1 MTDRT
6 YKPLADEIRPEN
18 LDDVVGQQHIL
29 GKNGLL
35 RRIVESGN
43 TPNMIFYGPSG
54 TGKTTVAR
62 IIAERTQRS
71 LRKLN
76 ATTAGIADIK
86 RIIDELDTFLTP
98 GGVLLYLDEI
108 QYFNKKQQQ
117 SLLEFIEDGR
127 ITLIAS
133 TTENPYFCV
142 FGAILSRS
150 TVFEFKPVSTAD
162 AEAAVQRAVRI
173 LNGQRE
179 APLDIED
186 GVTRRIAQACGG
198 DVRKAINAVELL
210 FSASYGRKI
219 ITLEDA
225 VLISQK
231 SAMRYDKDGDE
242 HYDIL
247 SAMMK
252 SLRGS
257 DPDAAL
263 HYLARAIEAGD
274 LAGICRRILC
284 SASEDIGMAY
294 PQVVPIVKACVDSA
308 LQLGLPEARLPLAE
322 ACILLATSPKSN
334 SVVMAIDE
342 AIADVKA
349 GKTGSIPRELQNVH
363 ADGTGFEREQG
374 YLYPHDYPGHWVF
387 QQYLPDELK
396 NRRYYRY
403 SDNKTEQAAKKYWDG
418 IKEK

>member
-1 MTDRT
+1 M
-6 YKPLADEIRPEN
+6 YQPLADEIRPTSLE
-18 LDDVVGQQHIL
+18 DVVGQRHIL
-29 GKNGLL
+29 GPDGML
-35 RRIVESGN
+35 RRIVEGGQI
-43 TPNMIFYGPSG
+43 PNMIFYGPSG

-62 IIAERTQRS
+62 IIAQRTNRT

-142 FGAILSRS
+142 FNAILSRS
-150 TVFEFKPVSTAD
+150 TVFEFKAVPASEVEKAV
-162 AEAAVQRAVRI
+162 ERAAAI
-173 LNGQRE
+173 LNGRRE
-179 APLDIED
+179 SPLRFEP
-186 GVTRRIAQACGG
+186 GVTSRIAAACGG

-210 FSASYGRKI
+210 FSAGRDGVVTLADAAA
-219 ITLEDA
+219 IT
-225 VLISQK
+225 QR
-231 SAMRYDKDGDE
+231 SAMRYDRDGDD
-242 HYDIL
+242 HFDIL
-247 SAMMK
+247 SALMK

-257 DPDAAL
+257 DPDAAM
-263 HYLARAIEAGD
+263 HYLGRLLEAGD
-274 LAGICRRILC
+274 LIGACRRILC
-284 SASEDIGMAY
+284 SASEDVGLAY
-294 PQVVPIVKACVDSA
+294 PQAVPIVKACVDSA

-322 ACILLATSPKSN
+322 ACLLLATAPKSN
-334 SVVMAIDE
+334 TGVMAID
-342 AIADVKA
+342 AALADIRA
-349 GKTGSIPRELQNVH
+349 GHTGPIPRHLQNVH

-374 YLYPHDYPGHWVF
+374 YKYPHNYPNRWVR

-396 NRRYYRY
+396 NARYYEY
-403 SDNKTEQAAKKYWDG
+403 GDNKTEQAAKRYWDE
-418 IKEK
+418 IKK